1 VKCFG
6 ASLRARLNIIIL
18 RGTMCELTVY
28 ILKGNSREKA
38 MEGVVKIMAK
48 NDKVLLEG
56 IFGDS
61 TEIEGRL
68 ADVDIMNQSANII
81 AN

>member
-1 VKCFG
+1 
-6 ASLRARLNIIIL
+6 
-18 RGTMCELTVY
+18 MCELTVY
-28 ILKGNSREKA
+28 ILKGGSREKA

-48 NDKVLLEG
+48 NGKVLLEG

-61 TEIEGRL
+61 LEIEGRV

>member
-1 VKCFG
+1 
-6 ASLRARLNIIIL
+6 
-18 RGTMCELTVY
+18 MCELTVY

-38 MEGVVKIMAK
+38 MEGVVRIMAH
-48 NDKVLLEG
+48 NGKVLLEG

-61 TEIEGRL
+61 MEVEGRI
-68 ADVDIMNQSANII
+68 AEVDIMSQSANIV

>member
-1 VKCFG
+1 
-6 ASLRARLNIIIL
+6 
-18 RGTMCELTVY
+18 MCELAVY
-28 ILKGNSREKA
+28 ILKGDSREKA
-38 MEGVVKIMAK
+38 MDGVVKIMAK
-48 NDKVLLEG
+48 NGKVLLEG

>member
-1 VKCFG
+1 
-6 ASLRARLNIIIL
+6 
-18 RGTMCELTVY
+18 MCELTVY
-28 ILKGNSREKA
+28 ILKGGSREKA

-48 NDKVLLEG
+48 NGKVLLEG
-56 IFGDS
+56 IVRDS
-61 TEIEGRL
+61 MEIEGRL